1 MIDYNNKKFGK
12 VFVIYC
18 NVKNIMH
25 YLFKKAPEKD
35 VKKLSN
41 LIKVSY
47 SKIVEEKVDDL
58 ENYTNDEIK
67 DATNIILTE
76 IDKMSKTRLAASID
90 LKIFKPIYEKL
101 DKLFKNNK

>member
-1 MIDYNNKKFGK
+1 MQYS
-12 VFVIYC
+12 
-18 NVKNIMH
+18 
-25 YLFKKAPEKD
+25 FKKAPEKD
-35 VKKLSN
+35 VKELSN

-90 LKIFKPIYEKL
+90 LEIFEPIYKRL
-101 DKLFKNNK
+101 DKLFNNNK